1 MNVPLAVIFN
11 SKLDDFFSLL
21 IFVAVILLFCS
32 FFFFQ
37 VFDGNCDHFTP
48 VINRFNPVRA
58 RFVKVIPHDNPQSW
72 MCMRLEFYG
81 CDS

>member
-1 MNVPLAVIFN
+1 MAI
-11 SKLDDFFSLL
+11 
-21 IFVAVILLFCS
+21 ILLS
-32 FFFFQ
+32 FFFLFVVQ

-48 VINRFNPVRA
+48 VINSFNPVRA
-58 RFVKVIPHDNPQSW
+58 RFVKVIPHDNPQGW